1 MGTKRA
7 IVLSGD
13 NHYTEQ
19 ITTTIKSIV
28 YHLRRVKIYL
38 INSDIPQ
45 EYFFNLNLRL
55 KQLGSEL
62 VDLKINP
69 ELFSNA
75 ESPKAH
81 ISKITYGRLMIPRLV
96 TEDRALYIDSDAIVD
111 QSISELWTIDLADY
125 PIAAVHDVFL
135 VDIFN
140 AGIILFNNKKLRED
154 PDLVDNM
161 LAAAQQKGISDAD
174 QTVLNQFF
182 NHRYLELGLE
192 YNYVIGYDRDVSLAP
207 RNAPGYF
214 EKMLN
219 CPQPKIIHY
228 ASPDKPW
235 NLQSAGRMREK
246 WWQYHSL
253 DWSVITQHGQLP
265 QLTKPVKG
273 KFFTLTASDSMIH
286 LAELAQALPDY
297 EFHVAAFSLVSPTLL
312 NYMRFHNVHVYA
324 SISRPRIEELMHDCT
339 AYLDINRETKYQ
351 DWIERFAKNG
361 RPVYSFASDAA
372 SLSNQVHQE
381 IFADDDY
388 QKMVQRIQENG

>member
-1 MGTKRA
+1 METKKA

-28 YHLRRVKIYL
+28 YHLTHVKIYL

-45 EYFFNLNLRL
+45 EYFLNLNYRL

-96 TEDRALYIDSDAIVD
+96 AEDRALYIDSDAIVD
-111 QSISELWTIDLADY
+111 QNISELWTMNLDDY

-135 VDIFN
+135 ADIFN
-140 AGIILFNNKKLRED
+140 AGIILFNNQKLREN

-182 NHRYLELGLE
+182 NHRYLKLGLE
-192 YNYVIGYDRDVSLAP
+192 YNYVIGYDRDISLAP
-207 RNAPGYF
+207 GNAPGYF

-219 CPQPKIIHY
+219 CPEPKIIHY

-246 WWQYHSL
+246 WWQYHNL
-253 DWSVITQHGQLP
+253 DWATITHHGQLP
-265 QLTKPVKG
+265 QLTKSAKG
-273 KFFTLTASDSMIH
+273 EFFTLTASDSMIH

-324 SISRPRIEELMHDCT
+324 SISQPRVEELMQNCT
-339 AYLDINRETKYQ
+339 AYLDINRETKYK
-351 DWIERFAKNG
+351 DLIERFARNG

-372 SLSNQVHQE
+372 ALNDHIHQE

-388 QKMVQRIQENG
+388 QKMVQRIRENG